1 MPVSMCWRLAP
12 PLCFRLLER
21 QLSSL
26 IFPLPTPLQV
36 NGLESERSPM
46 SCPGE
51 SMNLTETVDLTA
63 SGVQVISAAGEHII
77 AVANPALAMSPTF
90 NEVLKRNAASP
101 EV

>member
-1 MPVSMCWRLAP
+1 M
-12 PLCFRLLER
+12 LETR
-21 QLSSL
+21 TSIFKTTPEGTNKTNSS
-26 IFPLPTPLQV
+26 PLPTPPQV

-77 AVANPALAMSPTF
+77 AVANPALAMSPTL
-90 NEVLKRNAASP
+90 NEVLKRNATSP